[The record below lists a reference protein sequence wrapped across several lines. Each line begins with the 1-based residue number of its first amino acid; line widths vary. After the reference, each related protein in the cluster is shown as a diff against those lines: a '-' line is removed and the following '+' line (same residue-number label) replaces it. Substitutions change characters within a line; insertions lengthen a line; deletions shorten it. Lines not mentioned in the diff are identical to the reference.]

1 MFGPHKQVRIH
12 SVIFAALIH
21 RNYTNKLAQFAHFY
35 SKNIQLWPSV
45 GCSQGGNNEGQNS
58 YLSLKISNQLKI
70 MIDSEIEDMPSWNVP
85 RVECNKKQQLLKRSK
100 IFEYS
105 AFRFLTSRRK
115 FNKKQQWSTQ
125 KLPWPGSYGVVLG
138 SHAATNHVHSQVTNF
153 WLTSYNPELGELL
166 ARSPICWVACI
177 REEYGKVEGWE
188 AEGTE
193 NSVKDK
199 DSGW

>member
-1 MFGPHKQVRIH
+1 MTICWLLTGWEQWRTKQLFI
-12 SVIFAALIH
+12 IE
-21 RNYTNKLAQFAHFY
+21 
-35 SKNIQLWPSV
+35 NIQPA
-45 GCSQGGNNEGQNS
+45 QNN
-58 YLSLKISNQLKI
+58 
-70 MIDSEIEDMPSWNVP
+70 DWFREDMPSWNVP

-199 DSGW
+199 DSCW